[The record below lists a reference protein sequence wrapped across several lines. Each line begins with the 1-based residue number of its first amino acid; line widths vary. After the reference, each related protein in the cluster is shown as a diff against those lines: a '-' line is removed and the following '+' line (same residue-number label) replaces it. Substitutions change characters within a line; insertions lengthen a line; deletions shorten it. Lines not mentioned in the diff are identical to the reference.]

1 MIRIYNLT
9 PESNSKLFVY
19 VTKESN
25 KISVKSSVNE
35 DGAEINL
42 KPEEVYHSVEDVS
55 EQIENKSKSFVLSQN
70 IDNLCVNLSGGF
82 YYP

>member
-9 PESNSKLFVY
+9 PESNSKLFVD
-19 VTKESN
+19 VTKESD
-25 KISVKSSVNE
+25 KISVNSSVNE
-35 DGAEINL
+35 DGTEFKL
-42 KPEEVYHSVEDVS
+42 EPEEVHHSVEDVS

-70 IDNLCVNLSGGF
+70 IDNLCVNVSGGF

>member
-1 MIRIYNLT
+1 MIRIYYLT
-9 PESNSKLFVY
+9 PESNSKLFVD

-35 DGAEINL
+35 DGAEIKL
-42 KPEEVYHSVEDVS
+42 EPEEVHYSVEDVS

-70 IDNLCVNLSGGF
+70 IDNLCVNVSGGF